1 MDPLTHIHH
10 CMQAISLAEHQLEDA
25 VTQARIAGHSWAD
38 IGKALNVSRQAA
50 FRRFGTVRNPFTGGT
65 MAPKTTTHLPDISD
79 QLIRH
84 IARGEENETMNMLD
98 PGVRD
103 DLPWSVISQVW
114 TEILTD
120 LGELQEITEQTV
132 VPIKGNPETD
142 AIDTLTAK
150 NIGTAV
156 VASTLRHEAG
166 ELTSRIAISRDGT
179 VVGVLF
185 LPTDV
190 TDYQF

>member
-1 MDPLTHIHH
+1 MDPLTHINH
-10 CMQAISLAEHQLEDA
+10 CMQAVSLAEHQLEDA
-25 VTQARIAGHSWAD
+25 VSQARTAGHSWAD

-50 FRRFGTVRNPFTGGT
+50 FKRFGTVRNPFTGET
-65 MAPKTTTHLPDISD
+65 MTPKPTTHLPEISD

-114 TEILTD
+114 TQILTE
-120 LGELQEITEQTV
+120 LGELQEITEQTI

-142 AIDTLTAK
+142 AVDMLTVK

-156 VASTLRHEAG
+156 VASTLRFEAG
-166 ELTSRIAISRDGT
+166 ELHSRIAISRDGT

-185 LPTDV
+185 LPMDE